1 MGLAGSW
8 VCVVLGAKDV
18 KSVLPIKHGSIY
30 KYECN
35 VSVAVLVQILIP
47 SMAVKL

>member
-1 MGLAGSW
+1 MGLVGSW
-8 VCVVLGAKDV
+8 VCVVFGAKDV